1 MKRKQLEEIMKQNSI
16 FLQSEV
22 EYAINF
28 VEDML
33 YALAD
38 ETKENEP
45 YATKSIERM
54 ESAAREVRD
63 LTYVIWEAME
73 EDE

>member
-22 EYAINF
+22 EYAIDF

-38 ETKENEP
+38 ETKANEP

-63 LTYVIWEAME
+63 LNSVIWEAME